1 MSNKP
6 LSEIVWVEKYRPR
19 KFKDIILPN
28 RLREKFE
35 DITLDGHLLFSGTS
49 GLGKTTLAKI
59 LANDRSTLFIDGS
72 RETSIDVIRTKI
84 VDFSSTASLMHHGK
98 KKVIIID
105 EGERVSIAGQKAL
118 KATIESF
125 ERNVIFIFTSNN
137 PEKLDDKLRSR
148 LNEIKFNFSGDEDIE
163 IKKQYLHRLKFIA
176 QKEGGWLLSK
186 EVILYLFKSVYP
198 DLRAMINKIY
208 MASKGLKEGATISLA
223 DLGHTDSSKETELYE
238 TIIKEH
244 KPENLYKFIK
254 SNFQGRE
261 SDALSSLGN
270 EFLEYL
276 NKHDEHFNKTMT
288 ASIIVHR
295 YTYEA
300 TTGSIDP
307 LIPLLACASSLS
319 KIF

>member
-1 MSNKP
+1 MSKSKL

-19 KFKDIILPN
+19 KFKDIILPS
-28 RLREKFE
+28 RLRNVFE
-35 DITLDGHLLFSGTS
+35 DMSLDGHLLFSGTS
-49 GLGKTTLAKI
+49 GLGKTTLARI
-59 LANDRSTLFIDGS
+59 LANGRSTLFIDGS
-72 RETSIDVIRTKI
+72 TETSIDVVRNKI
-84 VDFSSTASLMHHGK
+84 VDFSSTASLMHTG

-105 EGERVSIAGQKAL
+105 EGERLSIAGQKAM
-118 KATIESF
+118 KATIEKY

-148 LNEIKFNFSGDEDIE
+148 LNEIKFNFSDEEDLE
-163 IKKQYLHRLKFIA
+163 IKKQYLNRLKFIA
-176 QKEGGWLLSK
+176 QKEGGWILSRD
-186 EVILYLFKSVYP
+186 VILYLFKTVYP
-198 DLRAMINKIY
+198 DLRAMINKVY
-208 MASKGLKEGATISLA
+208 MATKGLKEGVTLTLD
-223 DLGHTDSSKETELYE
+223 DLGHTNSSKETELYE

-276 NKHDEHFNKTMT
+276 NKHETHFNKTMT